1 VLAATN
7 KLLEEEVRAGR
18 FREDLYYRLNVV
30 TVGLPPLRERGEDI
44 TTIANYF
51 VKKHREEFGSPVTG
65 FSPEALAAIRRFEW
79 PGNVRQLEN
88 RIKKAMVL
96 CEGTLI
102 GAADLDLG
110 PTDLAPV
117 LPLAQAKEE
126 FQRRY
131 VLEVLERNGGNR
143 TQTAKDLGV
152 DPRTIF
158 RYLEKEDA
166 EERSGQA

>member
-1 VLAATN
+1 MQPFCLAI
-7 KLLEEEVRAGR
+7 
-18 FREDLYYRLNVV
+18 RELSS
-30 TVGLPPLRERGEDI
+30 
-44 TTIANYF
+44 A
-51 VKKHREEFGSPVTG
+51 VTG
-65 FSPEALAAIRRFEW
+65 FAPEALGAIRRFDW

-96 CEGTLI
+96 CEGTLL
-102 GAADLDLG
+102 GPEDLDLAAN
-110 PTDLAPV
+110 DLAPV
-117 LPLAQAKEE
+117 VPLAQAKED

>member
-1 VLAATN
+1 
-7 KLLEEEVRAGR
+7 
-18 FREDLYYRLNVV
+18 
-30 TVGLPPLRERGEDI
+30 
-44 TTIANYF
+44 
-51 VKKHREEFGSPVTG
+51 
-65 FSPEALAAIRRFEW
+65 
-79 PGNVRQLEN
+79 
-88 RIKKAMVL
+88 M
-96 CEGTLI
+96 
-102 GAADLDLG
+102 DLG
-110 PTDLAPV
+110 PTDLAPI

-126 FQRRY
+126 FQRKY